1 VGSRSSR
8 QRTRC
13 ALDCQLLTK
22 NYLLAGNIGQTR
34 RVPLTVDSPNPL
46 RVAWSIF
53 RARRAT
59 PPGPHGTAAADHTG
73 LGPVLQ
79 ALAKGGTPALAQV
92 RDDLDEYLAAVVVIG
107 PAALSRPEAL
117 AYWLNLDNAG
127 ALNLAARAFAEG
139 ADSILRVLG
148 GFDSPTFD
156 IAGERLS
163 LDAIE
168 HGKIR
173 RFGDPRIHAALV
185 CGSVSCPT
193 LRYEPYRGDQLETQL
208 DDQLRRFLT
217 GGGARFDSESRTVY
231 LSRVFLWYG
240 GDFTRPHRMPT
251 WIPVRSRTLV
261 RFLLPWLG
269 ESPPWLVSGKAT
281 VKFQSY
287 DWGLRCSV
295 G

>member
-1 VGSRSSR
+1 MS
-8 QRTRC
+8 
-13 ALDCQLLTK
+13 K
-22 NYLLAGNIGQTR
+22 NLSCFLWNIGPNR
-34 RVPLTVDSPNPL
+34 RVPLTVDTPNPI

-53 RARRAT
+53 LARRVA
-59 PPGPHGTAAADHTG
+59 PPGLPGTATADHTG
-73 LGPVLQ
+73 LEPVLQ
-79 ALAKGGTPALAQV
+79 ALAEGGTPALTRVQG
-92 RDDLDEYLAAVVVIG
+92 DLDEYLAGSRTVDPTSLG
-107 PAALSRPEAL
+107 RPEQL
-117 AYWLNLDNAG
+117 AYWLNLYNAG
-127 ALNLAARAFAEG
+127 ALKIAAQAFAEG
-139 ADSILRVLG
+139 SESVLRVPG
-148 GFDSPTFD
+148 GFDAPMFD

-193 LRYEPYRGDQLETQL
+193 LRYEPYRGDQLEAQL
-208 DDQLRRFLT
+208 DDQLRRFLA
-217 GGGARFDSESRTVY
+217 GGGLQLDLDSRTVH

-251 WIPVRSRTLV
+251 WIPARPHALV
-261 RFLLPWLG
+261 GALLPWLD
-269 ESPPWLVSGKAT
+269 EAASWVASTKPT
-281 VKFQSY
+281 VRFQPY